1 MTLQAS
7 DLSNFKASFISE
19 QFSVTKIQIFS
30 FRKEKCLSVWS
41 YDKNISM
48 YILTKTYLYK
58 KHVFVQRDLQERVI
72 YKNDSRFEA
81 IRLFI
86 WFIIIMTKRKIF
98 KHGSSLWPDLSKII
112 LNFNTTGLPHW
123 LWTKLSSPETS
134 EFGSLMK
141 VEFVKEWVWKNPK

>member
-81 IRLFI
+81 IRLFHLI
-86 WFIIIMTKRKIF
+86 YYDYDEKKR
-98 KHGSSLWPDLSKII
+98 L
-112 LNFNTTGLPHW
+112 LNLA
-123 LWTKLSSPETS
+123 LLYELIYK
-134 EFGSLMK
+134 K
-141 VEFVKEWVWKNPK
+141 